1 MLIKTTHRWRY
12 PEMALQTL
20 MQIQQQEI
28 LTIQSKLENVN
39 SMKDKYFKNFV
50 VGYGEKKSVIEIW
63 EEVTKPLNS
72 GS

>member
-39 SMKDKYFKNFV
+39 SMKDKYFKNLV